1 MIVACSWAPVAID
14 ISGII
19 RLSNALTRVEER
31 LSKVVSDFL
40 GSTADT
46 ADKHQQ
52 DMIIPRHNSW
62 VVTLW
67 HFGTDSLVRYAGEKF
82 EVTWE
87 VAENVLVR
95 VYTKDLNEKGTR
107 IRLERQE
114 YPNKTFVE
122 AVEDKLN
129 AH

>member
-1 MIVACSWAPVAID
+1 MYL
-14 ISGII
+14 ISLAG
-19 RLSNALTRVEER
+19 L
-31 LSKVVSDFL
+31 
-40 GSTADT
+40 ADT